1 MTKGDSMHQK
11 ITRWVER
18 LPETV
23 SHVVLRAGEDR
34 RQETILD
41 RWEYDNLNNIV
52 DESLDL
58 MEDETQGRL
67 IAYGEKGKQL
77 RSVTIRNDIDTQSQS
92 DTGLLVEGL
101 LRMADEQRRFLATIT
116 DTFETMHET
125 VRECMHTEQ
134 DTREELSDLQVAL
147 AMEQLQNESDEPST
161 ADKALNIFAQVL
173 NQKTASAVQSAR
185 DMVLNNPSIIDELL
199 NDDEIVSMVAEK
211 LSGQK

>member
-1 MTKGDSMHQK
+1 MHQK
-11 ITRWVER
+11 ITRWIER

-34 RQETILD
+34 RSETILD

-67 IAYGEKGKQL
+67 IAYSEKGKQL
-77 RSVTIRNDIDTQSQS
+77 RSVTIRNDIEHQTQS

-173 NQKTASAVQSAR
+173 NQKTTSAVQSAR

-199 NDDEIVSMVAEK
+199 NDEEIVSMVAEK

>member
-1 MTKGDSMHQK
+1 MHQK
-11 ITRWVER
+11 ITRWIER

-34 RQETILD
+34 RSETILD

-67 IAYGEKGKQL
+67 IAYSEKGKQL
-77 RSVTIRNDIDTQSQS
+77 RSVTIRNDIEHQTQS

-147 AMEQLQNESDEPST
+147 
-161 ADKALNIFAQVL
+161 
-173 NQKTASAVQSAR
+173 
-185 DMVLNNPSIIDELL
+185 
-199 NDDEIVSMVAEK
+199 
-211 LSGQK
+211 

>member
-1 MTKGDSMHQK
+1 MHQK

-34 RQETILD
+34 RSETILD
-41 RWEYDNLNNIV
+41 RWESDNLNNIV

-67 IAYGEKGKQL
+67 IAYSEKGKQL
-77 RSVTIRNDIDTQSQS
+77 RSVTIRNDIDTQSMS

-147 AMEQLQNESDEPST
+147 AMEQLQNASDEPST
-161 ADKALNIFAQVL
+161 ADKALSIFAQVL
-173 NQKTASAVQSAR
+173 NQKTVDAVQSAR

-199 NDDEIVSMVAEK
+199 NDDQIVTMVVEK
-211 LSGQK
+211 MGGQKSSDD